1 MIQRP
6 RRSAGRGGGNGT
18 GTDDRGR
25 ITLSS
30 QQAHSGGWS
39 AYMPAEEN
47 AGYQGASLDWR
58 ACDGEQQTNCA
69 LRSFDQ
75 LYFRVWIRF
84 ADDHRYVH
92 HFLNVGGSQPAVCVS
107 RWRVVLF

>member
-1 MIQRP
+1 
-6 RRSAGRGGGNGT
+6 
-18 GTDDRGR
+18 
-25 ITLSS
+25 
-30 QQAHSGGWS
+30 
-39 AYMPAEEN
+39 MPAEEN